1 MCLFRLKPNRWFDGI
16 MMVIY
21 VPPNSNCPAG
31 LRLLGCI
38 KLLIDKPNRIVLYIV
53 HAPLTSLLNVSDK
66 SLVRAKSTID
76 SVLCSRFAGE
86 GPRNV
91 YTFSY
96 EYFAM
101 DTFSAKRLILSC
113 SVLF

>member
-1 MCLFRLKPNRWFDGI
+1 

-31 LRLLGCI
+31 VRLLGCI
-38 KLLIDKPNRIVLYIV
+38 KLLIDKPIRIVLYIV
-53 HAPLTSLLNVSDK
+53 HGSLTSLRNVSDK
-66 SLVRAKSTID
+66 SLVRVKSTID
-76 SVLCSRFAGE
+76 SVLCSRLAGK

-96 EYFAM
+96 KHFPM
-101 DTFSAKRLILSC
+101 GTFSAKRLTLGC
-113 SVLF
+113 SALF